1 MPLLELT
8 SQIRYQCLIDFQVH
22 DTAQDDRPS
31 FRIFLIQIKFKSF
44 QPHIIDVAICW
55 NYLVVADSEGIVKY
69 GLANGKHGQCRL
81 PLPPGATKVR
91 QISATP
97 RHLLVVTEIG
107 GK

>member
-1 MPLLELT
+1 MNK
-8 SQIRYQCLIDFQVH
+8 RYLIH
-22 DTAQDDRPS
+22 MT
-31 FRIFLIQIKFKSF
+31 LF

-81 PLPPGATKVR
+81 PLPPGGTKVR

-97 RHLLVVTEIG
+97 RHLLVVTENG
-107 GK
+107 GKNGSFYPVLR